1 MSPTPPP
8 IRSSLRRTALRIGG
22 IVLLGFAAH
31 LLIDYV
37 QYHEAA
43 LSPDAQ
49 GHLMLGLLI
58 VTLLAYSLLIAIPFV
73 PGIEIGLT
81 LIVMQGAAVVPFV
94 YVATV
99 AGLILA
105 FLAGRFLPYH
115 WLHRVFLDLRMTRA
129 CALIERIEPLSEQ
142 RRLALLRQKL
152 PNRLG
157 QFAVQFRY
165 VALALLIN
173 MPGSALLGGGGG
185 IVMVAGLSRFYSIP
199 ATLLT
204 IVIAVSPLP
213 LLVWMFGIGPITSY
227 IGK

>member
-1 MSPTPPP
+1 MSLTPPP
-8 IRSSLRRTALRIGG
+8 LRSSLRRTLIRIGV
-22 IVLLGFAAH
+22 VLALGYGAH

-37 QYHEAA
+37 QQHESA

-49 GHLMLGLLI
+49 GRLMLGLL
-58 VTLLAYSLLIAIPFV
+58 VATLLAYALLIAIPFV

-81 LIVMQGAAVVPFV
+81 LIVMQGAAVVPYV
-94 YVATV
+94 YIATV
-99 AGLILA
+99 TGLSLA
-105 FLAGRFLPYH
+105 FLAGRFIPYD

-129 CALIERIEPLSEQ
+129 CAMIERIKPLSGR

-152 PNRLG
+152 PRRLG
-157 QFAVQFRY
+157 HLAVRFRY

-173 MPGSALLGGGGG
+173 LPGSALIGGGGG
-185 IVMVAGLSRFYSIP
+185 IVMMAGLSRLFTIP

-204 IVIAVSPLP
+204 IVIAVSPVP
-213 LLVWMFGIGPITSY
+213 LIVWMFGMGPISSY